1 MILTDWNSEL
11 RVYDFLLDPT
21 GARVPWAGIP
31 SEAHHTNPPTRHVSP
46 LLFVLHCGVVHTTV
60 VAAFSQQRA
69 HCTVVAEVGHRHR
82 FASTI
87 QSA

>member
-1 MILTDWNSEL
+1 
-11 RVYDFLLDPT
+11 
-21 GARVPWAGIP
+21 
-31 SEAHHTNPPTRHVSP
+31 
-46 LLFVLHCGVVHTTV
+46 V